1 VVGENVRK
9 RERNRDRLKNEEE
22 RCKEKWTDF
31 LRRNFITLI
40 QKINMKNFCKNIKFD
55 RVNKVRGNIQYAT
68 SFW

>member
-9 RERNRDRLKNEEE
+9 RERERNKDRLKNEE
-22 RCKEKWTDF
+22 EKWTDF

>member
-1 VVGENVRK
+1 MVGENVRK
-9 RERNRDRLKNEEE
+9 RERERNKDRLKNEE
-22 RCKEKWTDF
+22 EKWTDF